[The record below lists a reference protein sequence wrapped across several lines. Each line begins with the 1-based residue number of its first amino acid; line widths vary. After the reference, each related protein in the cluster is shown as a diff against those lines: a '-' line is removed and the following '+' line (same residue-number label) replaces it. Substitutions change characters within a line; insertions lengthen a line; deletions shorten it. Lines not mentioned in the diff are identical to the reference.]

1 MYKIPY
7 ECGRVYICETGRGMY
22 EGIEDIRLSRTRTS
36 AVSEHAKKTEH
47 YTLWNKIGPHL
58 NSINTERQW
67 N

>member
-7 ECGRVYICETGRGMY
+7 ECGRVYICETGRGLY

-47 YTLWNKIGPHL
+47 YTLWNEVKFID
-58 NSINTERQW
+58 
-67 N
+67 